1 MKNRRK
7 IGIIVALSIALVI
20 SVSVGFV
27 RNDFEIA
34 KNLDIY
40 ATLLKQLNENYVD
53 DINPNILVEE
63 SINAMLNKLDPY
75 TVYYP
80 ESQMEEFKLLTTGH
94 YGGIGAI
101 VQQADD
107 YVMIA
112 EPYEGSPAY
121 KAGLQAGDKIMS
133 VNGQSAKGKTVAD
146 VSSILKGQPGT
157 SVKLEIMPYG
167 KQTTVTKNIV
177 REEIQLPNIS
187 YSGKLTD
194 DIGYIRLSQFLE
206 KAAMDVKNEFI
217 QLKSQNITA
226 LVLDLRGNGGGLLN
240 EAVDLVGLF
249 VPKNELVV
257 STKGKLQ
264 DRNQFYYTRNE
275 PIDVKIPLVILVDE
289 MSASASEIVAGAIQD
304 LDRGLVIG
312 RRTFGKGLVQNI
324 VPLSYNTKLKVT
336 VSKYYI
342 PSGRCIQKYDYADR
356 DDKGQSKSKAD
367 SSAVAFKTKKGRIV
381 YDYGGVE
388 PDILIESDIY
398 STILLTMIENRIL
411 FNYAN
416 EFKFKNNSIPAVKD
430 FVFTDTMYDDFL
442 KYFATQDVKY
452 ETYSEKQLAILEKS
466 IEDDKFSSDVVK
478 EIEKLKEMIKKDKTN
493 DLQRFKKE
501 IKELLTLEIVSR
513 YYYQKG
519 RAEASLLMDP
529 EIKKAKAIIEDKAQY
544 EQVLKGNV
552 GK

>member
-264 DRNQFYYTRNE
+264 DRNQFYY
-275 PIDVKIPLVILVDE
+275 
-289 MSASASEIVAGAIQD
+289 
-304 LDRGLVIG
+304 
-312 RRTFGKGLVQNI
+312 
-324 VPLSYNTKLKVT
+324 
-336 VSKYYI
+336 
-342 PSGRCIQKYDYADR
+342 
-356 DDKGQSKSKAD
+356 
-367 SSAVAFKTKKGRIV
+367 
-381 YDYGGVE
+381 
-388 PDILIESDIY
+388 
-398 STILLTMIENRIL
+398 
-411 FNYAN
+411 
-416 EFKFKNNSIPAVKD
+416 
-430 FVFTDTMYDDFL
+430 
-442 KYFATQDVKY
+442 
-452 ETYSEKQLAILEKS
+452 
-466 IEDDKFSSDVVK
+466 
-478 EIEKLKEMIKKDKTN
+478 
-493 DLQRFKKE
+493 
-501 IKELLTLEIVSR
+501 
-513 YYYQKG
+513 
-519 RAEASLLMDP
+519 
-529 EIKKAKAIIEDKAQY
+529 
-544 EQVLKGNV
+544 
-552 GK
+552 

>member
-112 EPYEGSPAY
+112 EPYEGSPAF

-275 PIDVKIPLVILVDE
+275 PVDVKIPLVILVDE

-304 LDRGLVIG
+304 LEQRIG
-312 RRTFGKGLVQNI
+312 NRKTYFRKGFGAKH
-324 VPLSYNTKLKVT
+324 
-336 VSKYYI
+336 
-342 PSGRCIQKYDYADR
+342 C
-356 DDKGQSKSKAD
+356 
-367 SSAVAFKTKKGRIV
+367 SS
-381 YDYGGVE
+381 
-388 PDILIESDIY
+388 
-398 STILLTMIENRIL
+398 
-411 FNYAN
+411 
-416 EFKFKNNSIPAVKD
+416 
-430 FVFTDTMYDDFL
+430 
-442 KYFATQDVKY
+442 
-452 ETYSEKQLAILEKS
+452 
-466 IEDDKFSSDVVK
+466 
-478 EIEKLKEMIKKDKTN
+478 
-493 DLQRFKKE
+493 
-501 IKELLTLEIVSR
+501 
-513 YYYQKG
+513 
-519 RAEASLLMDP
+519 
-529 EIKKAKAIIEDKAQY
+529 
-544 EQVLKGNV
+544 
-552 GK
+552 